1 MLTARRLQVGVAALV
16 TAAAAV
22 ALVIG
27 VVRPCAAHDATT
39 GVADATPLTV
49 DARRAL
55 LAERAGFGRRAG
67 SGALDWPVVEVT
79 SLADAGRGTL
89 RAALAEGGRWIWFRP
104 GLRGTIEL
112 ASSLVV
118 PDDVVVDG
126 RGAAVTL
133 RGSSSTV
140 LMQIT
145 DAHNVVIA
153 HLAFDGGED
162 AIHLFQ
168 GTRDVWLHHLSARRA
183 GDELM
188 SMTGEGRR
196 PDAITV
202 SWSRFE
208 EAGRAL
214 LLGGSPTDEDQA
226 PQRVTLHHNLFV
238 DVHDRQ
244 PLVRFARV
252 HLFNNVILDWGTRES
267 GQAVRV
273 GLGAAV
279 VSEANLIDG
288 SRGRPAIAA
297 EDAATGLVGRVRS
310 EGDVVPGTSEIVESR
325 PAEVFDPSDEYTY
338 EAESMTSRL
347 RARVE
352 RQAGAPAG

>member
-1 MLTARRLQVGVAALV
+1 MLTARRIRFGLAALV
-16 TAAAAV
+16 TVAAV
-22 ALVIG
+22 VSLVIG
-27 VVRPCAAHDATT
+27 VVGPCSAHDAATV
-39 GVADATPLTV
+39 VADTAPLTS
-49 DARRAL
+49 DARMAL

-67 SGALDWPVVEVT
+67 SGALDWPAVEVS
-79 SLADAGRGTL
+79 SLADTGPGTL
-89 RAALAEGGRWIWFRP
+89 RAALAHGRRWIRFRP
-104 GLRGTIEL
+104 GLRGTIDLE
-112 ASSLVV
+112 SSLLV
-118 PDDVVVDG
+118 PDDVVIDG
-126 RGAAVTL
+126 RGAVVTL
-133 RGSSSTV
+133 TGSPSTV
-140 LMQIT
+140 LVQVT
-145 DAHNVVIA
+145 DVHNVVIA

-214 LLGGSPTDEDQA
+214 LLGGSPTDEQQA
-226 PQRVTLHHNLFV
+226 PRRVTLHHNLFV
-238 DVHDRQ
+238 RVHDRQ
-244 PLVRFARV
+244 PLVRFADV
-252 HLFNNVILDWGTRES
+252 HLYNNVILDWGTRES

-279 VSEANLIDG
+279 ASEANLIDG
-288 SRGRPAIAA
+288 SRGRPAIAS
-297 EDAATGLVGRVRS
+297 EDEEAGLAGLVRS
-310 EGDVVPGTSEIVESR
+310 EGDRVPGASPIIEAR
-325 PAEVFDPSDEYTY
+325 PAEVFDPREEYAY
-338 EAESMTSRL
+338 EVEPMTTRL

-352 RQAGAPAG
+352 AEAGAPAG